1 MNPVVSIIL
10 PYRNREDFLPRT
22 LRSML
27 LITCRPLQL
36 LLIDN
41 NSTDSSPRICR
52 DFAALHSTADF
63 EILNLSEQTG
73 GAAKARNTGIE
84 ASAAPYLYF
93 FDSDDVISPTFLDVA
108 LQILQTAQSE
118 EKTSIDIVAA
128 PTTLIFPD
136 GKKRVRYTNS
146 DNKLTDQILTGMLS
160 TQSMLLSRK
169 VLIDVGCWD
178 ETLEKWNDWELGI
191 RLLAQGAHIHWLDKA
206 YHKLYQHPQSL
217 TAMQPRQNIAA
228 VAQALRKVRSLI
240 GNNPRAAKA
249 LAARALILAEECR
262 AAGLNAE
269 AHNLQE
275 EFPLPQ
281 TLRIPLTI
289 QARTLSRGMWRTAKF
304 LI

>member
-1 MNPVVSIIL
+1 M
-10 PYRNREDFLPRT
+10 
-22 LRSML
+22 
-27 LITCRPLQL
+27 
-36 LLIDN
+36 
-41 NSTDSSPRICR
+41 
-52 DFAALHSTADF
+52 
-63 EILNLSEQTG
+63 
-73 GAAKARNTGIE
+73 
-84 ASAAPYLYF
+84 
-93 FDSDDVISPTFLDVA
+93 
-108 LQILQTAQSE
+108 
-118 EKTSIDIVAA
+118 AA

-191 RLLAQGAHIHWLDKA
+191 RLLAHGAHIHWLDKA
-206 YHKLYQHPQSL
+206 YL
-217 TAMQPRQNIAA
+217 TALQPCQNIAA
-228 VAQALRKVRSLI
+228 VAQALRKVRNLI

-269 AHNLQE
+269 AYNLQE

-281 TLRIPLTI
+281 TLRILLTI